1 MAAHDDRSSDPTQSL
16 GSTAAGA
23 HAATGGA
30 SALTNRIVAPDR
42 DATNAIPLEREPA
55 AADPDATNAIPVDR
69 AATNAPTVDR
79 ESTNAIPVDRDGTN
93 AIPVDRTAGADHGA
107 RADRTDALPAADRGA
122 EATRAISS
130 RPAAGLTTDTA
141 RQPATDPTPT
151 AGHSTLPAMAAP
163 AAAVPAATA
172 IGTPDGEDTGRH
184 RHPEPDE
191 TPVAP
196 PASRKQVVA
205 AQKERFGGISWGAA
219 FFGWLSANG
228 MAVLLIALLSA
239 AGLAFGLSDTV
250 ASVDQAAESA
260 TSGIGL
266 GAGIALLVALF
277 LAYLAGGYVAGRM
290 ARFDGARQGVAVWV
304 IGLVVVVLLA
314 LAGLV
319 FGAQYNVLA
328 QFDLPRIPID
338 EGTATT
344 AGIIALVAVLL
355 VTLIGAVLGG
365 LLGTRYHRKVDRVGY
380 DS

>member
-1 MAAHDDRSSDPTQSL
+1 MAAQNDSSSDPAPTESL

-23 HAATGGA
+23 HAAPAGA
-30 SALTNRIVAPDR
+30 LAAPAAATNRIVAPDR
-42 DATNAIPLEREPA
+42 DATNAIP
-55 AADPDATNAIPVDR
+55 
-69 AATNAPTVDR
+69 
-79 ESTNAIPVDRDGTN
+79 VDRDATN
-93 AIPVDRTAGADHGA
+93 AIPVDRTAGAGHSA
-107 RADRTDALPAADRGA
+107 AERTNALPVADRGA
-122 EATRAISS
+122 EATQAIRS
-130 RPAAGLTTDTA
+130 RPAAGLSEDTTA
-141 RQPATDPTPT
+141 QQPAVDPTPT

-163 AAAVPAATA
+163 AAAVPTA
-172 IGTPDGEDTGRH
+172 VGTPDGPDTARH

-196 PASRKQVVA
+196 PASRTQVVA
-205 AQKERFGGISWGAA
+205 AQKERFGGLSWGAA
-219 FFGWLSANG
+219 LFGWLSANG

-250 ASVDQAAESA
+250 SSVDQAAESA

-328 QFDLPRIPID
+328 QLDLPRIPID

-344 AGIIALVAVLL
+344 AGVIALVAVLL
-355 VTLIGAVLGG
+355 ATLIGAVLGG
-365 LLGTRYHRKVDRVGY
+365 LLGTRYHRKVDRVGF
-380 DS
+380 DA